1 MNGLLEQFAAD
12 PWGRL
17 VLQYLESGG
26 LLSGFLL
33 LLVVARLT
41 GMFVIACCGFANPVP
56 LAVRGGLVLLLSL
69 IILPGVSRIVP
80 EEESVTL
87 ISSNAPIAETIPES
101 LGDLTLLIMSELG
114 LGALLGV
121 GVIGVLSGL
130 RLGGEWLN
138 RHSGLG
144 LGTVFNP
151 DWSPGDSAC
160 SQFMTLLGVALFLL
174 YEPIGGQWLLLRS
187 LVESFQLIPLG
198 AGTPSTATLDLCN
211 RLVQQSLILGIRIAI
226 PLVMTM
232 LIVDVTLAFSSRQAP
247 ITLHSAG
254 MAFKAC
260 LGLFV
265 LAWTLATIP
274 TVVGITL
281 QSLFL

>member
-1 MNGLLEQFAAD
+1 MNGLLEQLTAD

-17 VLQYLESGG
+17 MLQYLASGG
-26 LLSGFLL
+26 LRSGFLL

-69 IILPGVSRIVP
+69 IILPGVSLITP
-80 EEESVTL
+80 AEKNVTL
-87 ISSNAPIAETIPES
+87 ISSTVPIAETIPES
-101 LGDLTLLIMSELG
+101 FVDFTLLLMSELG

-144 LGTVFNP
+144 LGTVLNP

-174 YEPIGGQWLLLRS
+174 YEPIGGEWLLLRS
-187 LVESFQLIPLG
+187 LVESFQWIPLG
-198 AGTPSTATLDLCN
+198 SGTPSIATLDLCN

-232 LIVDVTLAFSSRQAP
+232 LVVDVTLAFSSRQAP

-254 MAFKAC
+254 MAFKAGV
-260 LGLFV
+260 GLFV
-265 LAWTLATIP
+265 LAWTLTTIP
-274 TVVGITL
+274 AVVGITF
-281 QSLFL
+281 QSLFR